1 MVDAAARSSD
11 IMTIPIL
18 PLTLVASLERRLVT
32 SVAEARS
39 PFTGTSQI
47 QDWGASW
54 WEYQIEMAMTKGANA
69 RRLSAFFTALGGLR
83 GRFLFPDPSIEVP
96 LGTGTPYVTEAQAS
110 GASTLRTAG
119 WGLGLRAGDFF
130 QLGSDATTRLYQ
142 LIEDVTPLSSEATL
156 AFVPPLRAAVPAG
169 TLLGLEAPS
178 VLLRLSSPVP
188 TVIGRADQ
196 HRFTISAREAL

>member
-1 MVDAAARSSD
+1 MS
-11 IMTIPIL
+11 IPVL
-18 PLTLVASLERRLVT
+18 PLTLVSSLERRLVT

-54 WEYQIEMAMTKGANA
+54 WEYQIEMAVTQEAKA

-96 LGTGTPYVTEAQAS
+96 VAAGNPYVTETQVA
-110 GASTLRTAG
+110 GASTLKTAG

-130 QLGSDATTRLYQ
+130 QLGSDAATRLYQ
-142 LIEDVTPLSSEATL
+142 VTADIVPLGSEAVIS
-156 AFVPPLRAAVPAG
+156 FVPPLRTSVPAG
-169 TLLGLEAPS
+169 ALLGLSAPS
-178 VLLRLSSPVP
+178 VLLRLTAPVP

-196 HRFTISAREAL
+196 HRFTLSAREAL

>member
-1 MVDAAARSSD
+1 MA
-11 IMTIPIL
+11 IPVL
-18 PLTLVASLERRLVT
+18 PLTLVSSLERRLVT

-54 WEYQIEMAMTKGANA
+54 WEYQIEMAVTQGARA

-96 LGTGTPYVTEAQAS
+96 MAAGNPYVTEAQVA

-119 WGLGLRAGDFF
+119 WGLGLGDFF
-130 QLGSDATTRLYQ
+130 QLGSDATARLYQ
-142 LIEDVTPLSSEATL
+142 ITADVTPFGSEAVIS
-156 AFVPPLRAAVPAG
+156 FVPPLRASVPVG
-169 TLLGLEAPS
+169 TLLGLDAPS
-178 VLLRLSSPVP
+178 VLLRLTAPVP
-188 TVIGRADQ
+188 SVIGRADQ
-196 HRFTISAREAL
+196 HRFTISAREVL

>member
-1 MVDAAARSSD
+1 MA
-11 IMTIPIL
+11 IPVL
-18 PLTLVASLERRLVT
+18 PLTLVSSLERRLVT

-54 WEYQIEMAMTKGANA
+54 WEYQIEMAVTQGAKA
-69 RRLSAFFTALGGLR
+69 RRLSAFFAALGGLR

-96 LGTGTPYVTEAQAS
+96 VAAGNPYVTEAQVV
-110 GASTLRTAG
+110 GASTLKTTG

-130 QLGSDATTRLYQ
+130 QLGSDAATRLYQ
-142 LIEDVTPLSSEATL
+142 VTVDVVPLGSEAVIN
-156 AFVPPLRAAVPAG
+156 FVPPLRASVPAG
-169 TLLGLEAPS
+169 ALLGLDTPS
-178 VLLRLSSPVP
+178 VLLRLTAPVS

-196 HRFTISAREAL
+196 HRFTLSAREAL

>member
-1 MVDAAARSSD
+1 MA
-11 IMTIPIL
+11 IPVL
-18 PLTLVASLERRLVT
+18 PLTLVSSIERRLVT

-54 WEYQIEMAMTKGANA
+54 WEYHFEMAVSQGAQA

-96 LGTGTPYVTEAQAS
+96 VATGNPYVTEAQVAGS
-110 GASTLRTAG
+110 STLRTAG

-130 QLGSDATTRLYQ
+130 QLGSDATARLYQ
-142 LIEDVTPLSSEATL
+142 LTADVTPVGSEAVL
-156 AFVPPLRAAVPAG
+156 SFVPPLRDPVPIG
-169 TLLGLEAPS
+169 TLLGLDAPS
-178 VLLRLSSPVP
+178 VLLRLTAPVP
-188 TVIGRADQ
+188 SVIGRADKY
-196 HRFTISAREAL
+196 RFTISAREAL

>member
-1 MVDAAARSSD
+1 MVL
-11 IMTIPIL
+11 PVL

-54 WEYQIEMAMTKGANA
+54 WEYQIEMAVTQGAKA
-69 RRLSAFFTALGGLR
+69 RRLSAFFAALGGLR
-83 GRFLFPDPSIEVP
+83 GRFLFPDPSIELPVAA
-96 LGTGTPYVTEAQAS
+96 GNPYVTEVQVAGS
-110 GASTLRTAG
+110 STLKTAG

-130 QLGSDATTRLYQ
+130 QLGSDAATRLYQ
-142 LIEDVTPLSSEATL
+142 VTADIVPLGSEAVIN
-156 AFVPPLRAAVPAG
+156 FVPPLRASVPAG
-169 TLLGLEAPS
+169 ALLGLSAPS
-178 VLLRLSSPVP
+178 VLLRLTAPVP

-196 HRFTISAREAL
+196 HRFTLSAREAL

>member
-1 MVDAAARSSD
+1 
-11 IMTIPIL
+11 MTIAVL
-18 PLTLVASLERRLVT
+18 PLVLVSALERRLVT

-54 WEYQIEMAMTKGANA
+54 WEYQIEMAVTQGSNG
-69 RRLSAFFTALGGLR
+69 RRLSAFFAALGGLR
-83 GRFLFPDPSIEVP
+83 GRFLFPDPTIEV
-96 LGTGTPYVTEAQAS
+96 LVGVGNPYVTETQAA
-110 GASTLRTAG
+110 GGTTLRTAG

-130 QLGSDATTRLYQ
+130 QLGSESTTRLYQ
-142 LIEDVTPLSSEATL
+142 LTADVTPVGSEAEL
-156 AFVPPLRAAVPAG
+156 AFVPSLCSTVQLG
-169 TLLGLEAPS
+169 TTIGLNAPS
-178 VLLRLSSPVP
+178 VLLRLTAPVP

>member
-1 MVDAAARSSD
+1 MVL
-11 IMTIPIL
+11 PVL
-18 PLTLVASLERRLVT
+18 PLTLVSSLERRLVT

-54 WEYQIEMAMTKGANA
+54 WEYQIEMAVTQGAKA

-96 LGTGTPYVTEAQAS
+96 VAAGNPYVTEAQVAGS
-110 GASTLRTAG
+110 STLKTAG
-119 WGLGLRAGDFF
+119 WGVGLRAGDFF
-130 QLGSDATTRLYQ
+130 QLGSDATARLYQ
-142 LIEDVTPLSSEATL
+142 VTADIVPLGSEAVIS
-156 AFVPPLRAAVPAG
+156 FVPPLRASVPAG
-169 TLLGLEAPS
+169 ALLGLSAPS
-178 VLLRLSSPVP
+178 VLLRLTAPVP

>member
-1 MVDAAARSSD
+1 MVGAAARSSD

-18 PLTLVASLERRLVT
+18 ALTLVASLERRLVT

-54 WEYQIEMAMTKGANA
+54 WEYQIEMAVTKGANA
-69 RRLSAFFTALGGLR
+69 RRLSAFFAALGGLR

-96 LGTGTPYVTEAQAS
+96 LGTGTPYVTEAQAA
-110 GASTLRTAG
+110 GASNLRTAG

-142 LIEDVTPLSSEATL
+142 LTADVVPVGSEATL

-178 VLLRLSSPVP
+178 VLLRLTAPVP

>member
-1 MVDAAARSSD
+1 MA
-11 IMTIPIL
+11 IPVL
-18 PLTLVASLERRLVT
+18 PLTLVSSLERRLVT

-54 WEYQIEMAMTKGANA
+54 WEYQIEMAVTQGAKA

-96 LGTGTPYVTEAQAS
+96 VAVGNPYVTEAQVA
-110 GASTLRTAG
+110 GASNLKTAG

-130 QLGSDATTRLYQ
+130 QLGSDAATRLYQ
-142 LIEDVTPLSSEATL
+142 VTADIVPLGSEAVIN
-156 AFVPPLRAAVPAG
+156 FVPPLRASVPVGA
-169 TLLGLEAPS
+169 LLGLNTPS
-178 VLLRLSSPVP
+178 VLLRLTAPVP

-196 HRFTISAREAL
+196 HRFTLSAREAL

>member
-1 MVDAAARSSD
+1 MVL
-11 IMTIPIL
+11 PVL
-18 PLTLVASLERRLVT
+18 PLTLVSSLERRLVT

-54 WEYQIEMAMTKGANA
+54 WEYQIEMAVTQGAKA
-69 RRLSAFFTALGGLR
+69 RRLSAFFAALGGLR

-96 LGTGTPYVTEAQAS
+96 VAVGNAYVTEAQVA
-110 GASTLRTAG
+110 GASTLKTAG

-130 QLGSDATTRLYQ
+130 QLGSDAATRLYQ
-142 LIEDVTPLSSEATL
+142 VTADIVPLGSEAVIS
-156 AFVPPLRAAVPAG
+156 FVPPLRASVPVG
-169 TLLGLEAPS
+169 TLLGLSAPS
-178 VLLRLSSPVP
+178 VLLRLTAPVP

>member
-1 MVDAAARSSD
+1 
-11 IMTIPIL
+11 MTIPVL
-18 PLTLVASLERRLVT
+18 PLVLVSALERRLVT

-54 WEYQIEMAMTKGANA
+54 WEYQIEMAVTQGSNG
-69 RRLSAFFTALGGLR
+69 RRLSAFFAALGGLR
-83 GRFLFPDPSIEVP
+83 GRFLFPDPTIEV
-96 LGTGTPYVTEAQAS
+96 LVGVGNPYVTETQAA
-110 GASTLRTAG
+110 GGTTLRTAG

-130 QLGSDATTRLYQ
+130 QLGSETTTRLYQ
-142 LIEDVTPLSSEATL
+142 LTADVTPVGSEAEL
-156 AFVPPLRAAVPAG
+156 AFVPSLRAVVQVG
-169 TLLGLEAPS
+169 TPIGLNAPS
-178 VLLRLSSPVP
+178 VLLRLTAPVP

>member
-1 MVDAAARSSD
+1 MVL
-11 IMTIPIL
+11 PVL
-18 PLTLVASLERRLVT
+18 PLTLVSSLERRLVT

-54 WEYQIEMAMTKGANA
+54 WEYQIEMAVTQGAKA

-96 LGTGTPYVTEAQAS
+96 VAAGNPYVTEAQVA
-110 GASTLRTAG
+110 GASNLKTAG

-130 QLGSDATTRLYQ
+130 QLGSDAATRLYQ
-142 LIEDVTPLSSEATL
+142 VTADIVPLGSEAVIN
-156 AFVPPLRAAVPAG
+156 FVPPLRASIPVG
-169 TLLGLEAPS
+169 TLLGLDAPS
-178 VLLRLSSPVP
+178 VLLRLTAPVP
-188 TVIGRADQ
+188 SVIGRADQ

>member
-1 MVDAAARSSD
+1 MA
-11 IMTIPIL
+11 IPVL

-54 WEYQIEMAMTKGANA
+54 WEYQIEMAVTQGAKA
-69 RRLSAFFTALGGLR
+69 RRLSAFFAALGGLR
-83 GRFLFPDPSIEVP
+83 GRFLFPDPSIELPVAA
-96 LGTGTPYVTEAQAS
+96 GNPYVTEVQVAGS
-110 GASTLRTAG
+110 STLKTAG

-142 LIEDVTPLSSEATL
+142 VTADIVPMGSEAVIS
-156 AFVPPLRAAVPAG
+156 FVPSLRASVPVGA
-169 TLLGLEAPS
+169 LLGLSAPL
-178 VLLRLSSPVP
+178 VLLRLTAPVP

-196 HRFTISAREAL
+196 HRFTLSAREAL

>member
-1 MVDAAARSSD
+1 MA
-11 IMTIPIL
+11 IPVL
-18 PLTLVASLERRLVT
+18 PLTLVSSLERRLVT

-54 WEYQIEMAMTKGANA
+54 WEYQIEMAVTQGAKA

-96 LGTGTPYVTEAQAS
+96 VVVGNPYVTEAQAA
-110 GASTLRTAG
+110 GASNLKTAG

-130 QLGSDATTRLYQ
+130 QLGSDAATRLYQ
-142 LIEDVTPLSSEATL
+142 VTADIVPLGSEAVIN
-156 AFVPPLRAAVPAG
+156 FVPPLRASVPAG
-169 TLLGLEAPS
+169 ALLGLSAPS
-178 VLLRLSSPVP
+178 VLLRLTASVP

-196 HRFTISAREAL
+196 HRFTLSAREAL

>member
-1 MVDAAARSSD
+1 MA
-11 IMTIPIL
+11 IPVL
-18 PLTLVASLERRLVT
+18 PLTLVSSLERRLVT

-54 WEYQIEMAMTKGANA
+54 WEYQIEMAVTQGNKA
-69 RRLSAFFTALGGLR
+69 RRLSAFFGALGGLR

-96 LGTGTPYVTEAQAS
+96 VAAGNPYVTEAQVA
-110 GASTLRTAG
+110 GASTLKTAG

-130 QLGSDATTRLYQ
+130 QLGSDAATRLYQ
-142 LIEDVTPLSSEATL
+142 VTADIVPLGSEAVIS
-156 AFVPPLRAAVPAG
+156 FVPPLRASVPAG
-169 TLLGLEAPS
+169 ALLGLSAPS
-178 VLLRLSSPVP
+178 VLLRLTAPVP

-196 HRFTISAREAL
+196 HRFTLSAREAL

>member
-1 MVDAAARSSD
+1 MA
-11 IMTIPIL
+11 IPVL
-18 PLTLVASLERRLVT
+18 PLTLVSSLERRLVT

-54 WEYQIEMAMTKGANA
+54 WEYQIEMAVTQGAKA

-96 LGTGTPYVTEAQAS
+96 VAVGNAYVTEAQVA
-110 GASTLRTAG
+110 GASTLKTAG

-130 QLGSDATTRLYQ
+130 QLGSDAATRLYQ
-142 LIEDVTPLSSEATL
+142 VTADIVPLGSEAVIN
-156 AFVPPLRAAVPAG
+156 FVPPLRASVPAG
-169 TLLGLEAPS
+169 ALLGLSAPS
-178 VLLRLSSPVP
+178 VLLRLTAPVP

-196 HRFTISAREAL
+196 HRFTLSAREAL

>member
-1 MVDAAARSSD
+1 MA
-11 IMTIPIL
+11 IPVL
-18 PLTLVASLERRLVT
+18 PLTLVT

-54 WEYQIEMAMTKGANA
+54 WEYQIEMAVTQGAKA

-96 LGTGTPYVTEAQAS
+96 LAAGNPYVTETQVA
-110 GASTLRTAG
+110 GASTLKTAG

-130 QLGSDATTRLYQ
+130 QLGSDAATRLYQ
-142 LIEDVTPLSSEATL
+142 VTADIVPLGSEAVIN
-156 AFVPPLRAAVPAG
+156 FVPPLRASVPAG
-169 TLLGLEAPS
+169 ALLGLSAPS
-178 VLLRLSSPVP
+178 VFLRLTAPVP

-196 HRFTISAREAL
+196 HRFTLSAREAL

>member
-1 MVDAAARSSD
+1 
-11 IMTIPIL
+11 MTIPVL
-18 PLTLVASLERRLVT
+18 PLTLVSSLERRLVT

-54 WEYQIEMAMTKGANA
+54 WEYQIEMAVTQGAKA
-69 RRLSAFFTALGGLR
+69 RRLSAFFAALGGLR

-96 LGTGTPYVTEAQAS
+96 VAVGNPYVTETQVA
-110 GASTLRTAG
+110 GASTLKTAG

-130 QLGSDATTRLYQ
+130 QLGSDAATRLYQ
-142 LIEDVTPLSSEATL
+142 VTADIVPLGSEAVIS
-156 AFVPPLRAAVPAG
+156 FVPPLRTSVPAG
-169 TLLGLEAPS
+169 ALLGLSAPS
-178 VLLRLSSPVP
+178 VLLRLTAPVP

-196 HRFTISAREAL
+196 HRFTLSAREAL

>member
-1 MVDAAARSSD
+1 
-11 IMTIPIL
+11 MTIPVL
-18 PLTLVASLERRLVT
+18 PLTLVSSLQRRLVT
-32 SVAEARS
+32 SVAEVRS

-54 WEYQIEMAMTKGANA
+54 WEYQIEMAVTQGAKA

-96 LGTGTPYVTEAQAS
+96 VAAGNPYVTEAQVA
-110 GASTLRTAG
+110 GASTLKTAG

-130 QLGSDATTRLYQ
+130 QLGSDAATRLYQ
-142 LIEDVTPLSSEATL
+142 VTADVVPLASEAVIN
-156 AFVPPLRAAVPAG
+156 FVPPLRASVPVGA
-169 TLLGLEAPS
+169 LLGLDAPS
-178 VLLRLSSPVP
+178 VLLRLTAPVP

-196 HRFTISAREAL
+196 HRFTLSAREAL

>member
-1 MVDAAARSSD
+1 MVL
-11 IMTIPIL
+11 PVL
-18 PLTLVASLERRLVT
+18 PLTLVSSLERRLVT

-54 WEYQIEMAMTKGANA
+54 WEYQIEMAVTQGATA

-96 LGTGTPYVTEAQAS
+96 VAVGNPYVTEAQVA

-119 WGLGLRAGDFF
+119 WGLGLGAGDFF
-130 QLGSDATTRLYQ
+130 QLGSDAATRLYQ
-142 LIEDVTPLSSEATL
+142 VTADIVPLGSEAVIN
-156 AFVPPLRAAVPAG
+156 FVPPLRASVPVGA
-169 TLLGLEAPS
+169 LLGLNTPS
-178 VLLRLSSPVP
+178 VLLRLTAPVP

-196 HRFTISAREAL
+196 HRFTLSAREAL

>member
-1 MVDAAARSSD
+1 MA
-11 IMTIPIL
+11 IPVL
-18 PLTLVASLERRLVT
+18 PLTLVSSLERRLVT

-54 WEYQIEMAMTKGANA
+54 WEYQIEMAVAQGGNA

-83 GRFLFPDPSIEVP
+83 GRFLFPDPSIEVTA
-96 LGTGTPYVTEAQAS
+96 GNPYVTEAQVA
-110 GASTLRTAG
+110 GATTLRTAG

-142 LIEDVTPLSSEATL
+142 LTEDVTPLDSEATL
-156 AFVPPLRAAVPAG
+156 AFVPPLRASVPVG
-169 TLLGLEAPS
+169 TLLGLDAPS
-178 VLLRLSSPVP
+178 VLLRLTAPVP
-188 TVIGRADQ
+188 SVIGRADQ

>member
-1 MVDAAARSSD
+1 MA
-11 IMTIPIL
+11 IPVL

-54 WEYQIEMAMTKGANA
+54 WEYQIEMAVTQGAKA
-69 RRLSAFFTALGGLR
+69 RRLSAFFAALGGLR
-83 GRFLFPDPSIEVP
+83 GRFLFPDPSIELPVAA
-96 LGTGTPYVTEAQAS
+96 GNPYVTEVQVAGS
-110 GASTLRTAG
+110 STLKTAG

-130 QLGSDATTRLYQ
+130 QLGSDAATRLYQ
-142 LIEDVTPLSSEATL
+142 VTADIVPMGSEAVIS
-156 AFVPPLRAAVPAG
+156 FVPSLRASVPVGA
-169 TLLGLEAPS
+169 LLGLSAPS
-178 VLLRLSSPVP
+178 VLLRLTAPVP

-196 HRFTISAREAL
+196 HRFTLTAREAL

>member
-1 MVDAAARSSD
+1 MA
-11 IMTIPIL
+11 IPVL
-18 PLTLVASLERRLVT
+18 PLTLVSSLERRLVT
-32 SVAEARS
+32 SVAQARS

-54 WEYQIEMAMTKGANA
+54 WEYQIEMAVTQGTKA

-96 LGTGTPYVTEAQAS
+96 VGPGNPYVTEAQVA
-110 GASTLRTAG
+110 GVSTLRTAG

-142 LIEDVTPLSSEATL
+142 LIEDVTPVGSEATL
-156 AFVPPLRAAVPAG
+156 AFVPPLRASMPFG
-169 TLLGLEAPS
+169 TPLGLDAPS
-178 VLLRLSSPVP
+178 VLLRLEAPVP
-188 TVIGRADQ
+188 SVIGRADQ

>member
-1 MVDAAARSSD
+1 MP
-11 IMTIPIL
+11 IPVL
-18 PLTLVASLERRLVT
+18 PLTLVSSLERRLVT

-54 WEYQIEMAMTKGANA
+54 WEYQIEMAVTQGAKA

-96 LGTGTPYVTEAQAS
+96 VAVGNPYVTEAQVAGS
-110 GASTLRTAG
+110 STLKTAG
-119 WGLGLRAGDFF
+119 WGFGLRAGDFF
-130 QLGSDATTRLYQ
+130 QLGSDAATRLYQ
-142 LIEDVTPLSSEATL
+142 VTADVVPLGSEAVIN
-156 AFVPPLRAAVPAG
+156 FVPPLRASVPAG
-169 TLLGLEAPS
+169 ALLGLSAPT
-178 VLLRLSSPVP
+178 VLLRLTAPVP

>member
-1 MVDAAARSSD
+1 
-11 IMTIPIL
+11 MTIPVL
-18 PLTLVASLERRLVT
+18 PLTLVSSLERRLVT

-54 WEYQIEMAMTKGANA
+54 WEYQIEMAVTQGANA

-96 LGTGTPYVTEAQAS
+96 VMAGNPYATEAQVS
-110 GASTLRTAG
+110 GASTLQTAG
-119 WGLGLRAGDFF
+119 WAGGLHAGDFF
-130 QLGSDATTRLYQ
+130 QLGAGATTRLYQ
-142 LIEDVTPLSSEATL
+142 LTEEVQPAGSEAEIS
-156 AFVPPLRAAVPAG
+156 FVPSLRAAVQVG
-169 TLLGLEAPS
+169 TPIGLDAPS
-178 VLLRLSSPVP
+178 ALLRLTSPVP
-188 TVIGRADQ
+188 TVISRADQ

>member
-1 MVDAAARSSD
+1 MA
-11 IMTIPIL
+11 IPVL
-18 PLTLVASLERRLVT
+18 PLTLVSSLERRLVT

-54 WEYQIEMAMTKGANA
+54 WEYQIEMAVTQGAKA
-69 RRLSAFFTALGGLR
+69 RCLSAFFAALGGLR

-96 LGTGTPYVTEAQAS
+96 VAVGNAYVTEAQVA
-110 GASTLRTAG
+110 GASTLKTAG

-130 QLGSDATTRLYQ
+130 QLGSDAATRLYQ
-142 LIEDVTPLSSEATL
+142 VTADIVPLGSEAVIN
-156 AFVPPLRAAVPAG
+156 FVPPLRASVPAG
-169 TLLGLEAPS
+169 ALLGLSAPS
-178 VLLRLSSPVP
+178 VLLRLTAPVP

>member
-1 MVDAAARSSD
+1 MA
-11 IMTIPIL
+11 IPVL
-18 PLTLVASLERRLVT
+18 PLTLVSSLERRLVT

-54 WEYQIEMAMTKGANA
+54 WEYQIEMAVTQGANA

-96 LGTGTPYVTEAQAS
+96 MAAGNPYVTEAQVAGS
-110 GASTLRTAG
+110 STLRTAG
-119 WGLGLRAGDFF
+119 WGLGLRAGDLF
-130 QLGSDATTRLYQ
+130 QLGGDATTRLYQ
-142 LIEDVTPLSSEATL
+142 LTGDVTPLGSEATL
-156 AFVPPLRAAVPAG
+156 AFVPPLRASVPVG
-169 TLLGLEAPS
+169 TLLGLNAPS
-178 VLLRLSSPVP
+178 VLLRLTAPVP
-188 TVIGRADQ
+188 SVIGRADQ

>member
-1 MVDAAARSSD
+1 MFLPV
-11 IMTIPIL
+11 L
-18 PLTLVASLERRLVT
+18 PLTLVSSLERRLVT

-54 WEYQIEMAMTKGANA
+54 WEYQIEMAVSQGAKA

-96 LGTGTPYVTEAQAS
+96 VAAGNPYVTEAQVA
-110 GASTLRTAG
+110 GASTLKTAG

-142 LIEDVTPLSSEATL
+142 VTADTVPLGSEAVIS
-156 AFVPPLRAAVPAG
+156 FVPPLRASVPASA
-169 TLLGLEAPS
+169 LLGLSAPS
-178 VLLRLSSPVP
+178 VLLRLSAPVP

-196 HRFTISAREAL
+196 HRFTLSAREAL

>member
-1 MVDAAARSSD
+1 MA
-11 IMTIPIL
+11 IPVL
-18 PLTLVASLERRLVT
+18 PLTLVSSLERRLVT

-54 WEYQIEMAMTKGANA
+54 WEYQIEMAVTQGTKA

-96 LGTGTPYVTEAQAS
+96 VGPGNPYVTEAQVA
-110 GASTLRTAG
+110 GVSTLRTAG

-142 LIEDVTPLSSEATL
+142 LIEDVTPVGSEATL
-156 AFVPPLRAAVPAG
+156 AFVPPLRASMPFG
-169 TLLGLEAPS
+169 TPLGLDAPS
-178 VLLRLSSPVP
+178 VLLRLEAPVP
-188 TVIGRADQ
+188 SAIGRADR
-196 HRFTISAREAL
+196 HRFTLSAREAL